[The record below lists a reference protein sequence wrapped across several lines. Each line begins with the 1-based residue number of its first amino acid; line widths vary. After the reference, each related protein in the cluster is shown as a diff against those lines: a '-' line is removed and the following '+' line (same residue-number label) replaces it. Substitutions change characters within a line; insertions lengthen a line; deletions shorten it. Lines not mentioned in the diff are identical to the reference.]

1 LKLLRQEYR
10 PQGKERWLSP
20 LTTGTLPNALRRLT
34 STTARPLSWATPGES
49 ANGWKSISG
58 WLIREHQTAET
69 DTLWSSYD
77 TIKHVRVV
85 PRTLLPAA
93 RRDGGDKVKAGTNS
107 HLSEVNHFCMHRM
120 YVTLSR
126 MSCYARLVSVLRDP
140 SRIATTFW
148 LPLLLRCA
156 GSTNIIP
163 KRPVLSWSRCC
174 AIGPVLSMYHLPASK
189 RRVSL
194 HRPGIPIRTSPRPL
208 VPLNHFSCETEIRQE
223 RIEYL

>member
-1 LKLLRQEYR
+1 LEWGSWTSYQIVRSRSRGLALDLVLKLLRQEYR

-174 AIGPVLSMYHLPASK
+174 AIGAPMLLPLSLGPVLCFRCTICP
-189 RRVSL
+189 
-194 HRPGIPIRTSPRPL
+194 HRS
-208 VPLNHFSCETEIRQE
+208 VA
-223 RIEYL
+223 